1 MSTTNERSDYLVPLP
16 RKELTD
22 AADPAANDIGDGQFM
37 ADLKKVK
44 ELRSFLIEQAVQL
57 KPTEQG
63 TLSFGTLNLLRWKS
77 GGRNPTQDEWQA
89 LEVLTQQL
97 FRHLSDPLRRR
108 FLYSR
113 LPWWVTELVVALG
126 CVAFLSLIACTFI
139 WGQGGYARIIPL
151 YVLWLASLGA
161 IGSISFVGMNAL
173 SVQDDATFDLSNT
186 RLLVL
191 RISLGALFGVV
202 LTLPFGF
209 NSFTKF
215 IDLLLQG
222 ASPTPEGSQALDRV
236 TLQSL
241 LLLLPFVL
249 GFSTSLVILIL
260 NQFVDAIQSFFG
272 KKNSPTGS
280 YEGKIGQSVTSE
292 PTPGRSRPLAN
303 VGTGS
308 ELTSSDDM
316 AGHP

>member
-16 RKELTD
+16 RKKSTD

-209 NSFTKF
+209 NQ
-215 IDLLLQG
+215 LH
-222 ASPTPEGSQALDRV
+222 EV
-236 TLQSL
+236 
-241 LLLLPFVL
+241 
-249 GFSTSLVILIL
+249 
-260 NQFVDAIQSFFG
+260 
-272 KKNSPTGS
+272 
-280 YEGKIGQSVTSE
+280 Y
-292 PTPGRSRPLAN
+292 
-303 VGTGS
+303 
-308 ELTSSDDM
+308 
-316 AGHP
+316 